1 MIDILDAS
9 ASRPPAPRIQTRRAA
24 FPLRKLALATNI
36 KAAIFFIPIWCRTKQ
51 LKLRLGGPGFGSP
64 ATTCRRPEDDHRAA
78 LTNPTHQPSACD
90 DFKGGSGTTS
100 HAIKSWSASISM
112 TTHPA
117 IHGLMAGLIAGMS
130 GSGRPDNFKIIHR
143 LRQPDRMLRAN
154 SSLAN
159 LYKSCSHADWIP
171 NGTVFHPSPL
181 PLSAYFLEEMKFL
194 LQPSLLASAV

>member
-1 MIDILDAS
+1 MIGILDAS

-36 KAAIFFIPIWCRTKQ
+36 KAAIFVIPIWCRTKQ

-78 LTNPTHQPSACD
+78 LTNPAHQPSACD

-100 HAIKSWSASISM
+100 RAIKSWSTSISM

-130 GSGRPDNFKIIHR
+130 GSAGRITLKLFLDYRNQTECCGPIVALPIFINPIVTLTGHR
-143 LRQPDRMLRAN
+143 MEQSSTHPLCHRAHIF
-154 SSLAN
+154 S
-159 LYKSCSHADWIP
+159 K
-171 NGTVFHPSPL
+171 
-181 PLSAYFLEEMKFL
+181 
-194 LQPSLLASAV
+194 